1 MRKGYDKEQKRSGR
15 TKSYIFGSLT
25 LAGLLAVMGF
35 ASSNVR
41 AVDCTDSGSSSASC
55 DTIVN
60 LILPSFISISGS
72 PSVYFEN
79 GNDLT
84 PGVFYTSGATVYVT
98 TNSANGYTLS
108 MQMSENQISGSTN
121 TLYHSSTEYIPS
133 ITSVQ
138 KQSDIES
145 DPTTGGWGFALDAT
159 NYRPLPTVSGNV
171 YNTLNLKRTHSIA
184 NNDATVLTFG
194 ILPPTGIQNGLY
206 QNIITVTAT
215 ANDAI
220 TLTGLTISGTPST
233 TSYQAGDYFDP
244 DGLTVYAVY
253 SDGVQV
259 LLTDTQYVVNG
270 GNPLTGGQTSV
281 TISYTDNGS
290 NASGTVNGIT
300 VSGGQSNNNNSNN
313 NNNAPANTNNN
324 TGTRAVPTNTSSN
337 TSSRSISSGSGATTD
352 VTDDTTSSDSGSGK
366 VDPQGVSDSYGSSS
380 SISGT
385 GEDNTALGIVLGIAT
400 ATAATGIV
408 LLAAA
413 KRRREEEEEEEIDG
427 DIGLGEV

>member
-1 MRKGYDKEQKRSGR
+1 MRKGYDKEQKRNGR

-25 LAGLLAVMGF
+25 LAGLLAVMGLV
-35 ASSNVR
+35 SSNVH

-72 PSVYFEN
+72 PSVYFDG

-121 TLYHSSTEYIPS
+121 TLYYNSSEYIPS

-159 NYRPLPTVSGNV
+159 NYRPLPTVNGST
-171 YNTLNLKRTHSIA
+171 YNTLNLKRTHGVA
-184 NNDATVLTFG
+184 NNDATTLTFG
-194 ILPPTGIQNGLY
+194 VLPPTGIQNAIY

-220 TLTGLTISGTPST
+220 TLTGLSISGTPAK
-233 TSYQAGDYFDP
+233 TSYQNGDYFDP
-244 DGLTVYAVY
+244 TGLTVYAVY

-259 LLTDTQYVVNG
+259 LLTDTQYVVNNG
-270 GNPLTGGQTSV
+270 LPLSTGQTAV
-281 TISYTDNGS
+281 GISYTDNGS
-290 NASGTVNGIT
+290 TATGSVNGIN
-300 VSGGQSNNNNSNN
+300 VSEQTKGPSNNNNNSNN
-313 NNNAPANTNNN
+313 NDGNTKGVNATP
-324 TGTRAVPTNTSSN
+324 SN
-337 TSSRSISSGSGATTD
+337 VSGGRSVSSGSGAANTNT
-352 VTDDTTSSDSGSGK
+352 TDDTDTSSNSGSGK
-366 VDPQGVSDSYGSSS
+366 ADPQGVSDSYGSSS
-380 SISGT
+380 STSRI
-385 GEDNTALGIVLGIAT
+385 GEDNTGLAIVLGIAT

-413 KRRREEEEEEEIDG
+413 KRRREEEEEEEDGSG
-427 DIGLGEV
+427 DITQMG